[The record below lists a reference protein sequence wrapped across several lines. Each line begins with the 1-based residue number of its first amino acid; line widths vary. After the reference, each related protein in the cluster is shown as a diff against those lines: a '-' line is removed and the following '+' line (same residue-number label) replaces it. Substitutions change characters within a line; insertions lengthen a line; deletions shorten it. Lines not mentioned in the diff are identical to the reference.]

1 MKFVYSD
8 RYLVDIGPH
17 IFPVQKYSM
26 VKEAL
31 LAEGVPEGDFI
42 EPVRATEEDLLLVHS
57 EEYLDDLVSLRRT
70 HRTVPS
76 ELPLTR
82 EIVDAYILAAGGTC
96 IAVERALKDGCS
108 VHIGGGWH
116 HAFRSHAEGFCYV
129 NDIALA
135 LKRAQRDGIVQR
147 AAVVDCDLH
156 QGNGTAKIFQ
166 SDPAVFTFSIH
177 QERNYPVKE
186 TSDLDIGLEDGTG
199 DEEYNSLLA
208 DTLQEILERSKPELV
223 IYVAGS
229 DPYEKDL
236 LGGLSLTVEGLHRR
250 DELVM
255 QECEKRS
262 VPVGVVFAGGYS
274 QKVEDTV
281 EIHLNTCR
289 TARTIFG

>member
-17 IFPVQKYSM
+17 VFPVQKYSM
-26 VKEAL
+26 VREAL

-42 EPVRATEEDLLLVHS
+42 EPVRARDEDLLLVHS
-57 EEYLDDLVSLRRT
+57 EEYLDDLVKLRRT
-70 HRTVPS
+70 HRTVSS

-82 EIVDAYILAAGGTC
+82 EIIDSYILAAGGTC
-96 IAVERALKDGCS
+96 TAVERALEDGCS
-108 VHIGGGWH
+108 VHLGGGWH

-129 NDIALA
+129 NDIAVA
-135 LKRAQRDGIVQR
+135 LKRAQKDGLIHR

-156 QGNGTAKIFQ
+156 QGNGTAKLFQ
-166 SDPAVFTFSIH
+166 SDSTVFTFSIH

-186 TSDLDIGLEDGTG
+186 TSDLDIGLEDRTG
-199 DEEYNSLLA
+199 DEEYNSLLGA
-208 DTLQEILERSKPELV
+208 ALQQILGRSEPELV

-236 LGGLSLTVEGLHRR
+236 LGGLSLTIDGLYRR

-255 QECEKRS
+255 RECDKRS
-262 VPVGVVFAGGYS
+262 VPVAVVFAGGYS
-274 QKVEDTV
+274 ERVEDTV

-289 TARTIFG
+289 AARAIFG